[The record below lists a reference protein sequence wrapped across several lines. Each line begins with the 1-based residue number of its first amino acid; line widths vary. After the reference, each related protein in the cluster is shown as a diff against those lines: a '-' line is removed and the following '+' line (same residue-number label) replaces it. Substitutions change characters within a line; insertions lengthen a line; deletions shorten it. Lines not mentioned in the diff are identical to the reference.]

1 MKKKKENKVKK
12 VRERKFLKK
21 IKATWEAFKAFASKG
36 SIIDLAVGVIIGG
49 AFNAVV
55 NTLVKI
61 LMSICT
67 WGVPGGLSGLVTV
80 LPAANAAQA
89 GVETIGQ
96 TFSSDPDVVTEM
108 VERYAAIYN
117 LEGSLTTARSELL
130 SKYTL
135 HGNFYYYNGSAL
147 IDWGSFINA
156 IISFLVI
163 AITLFTIVRI
173 FSYLQQKRLL
183 LAEKAKEE
191 YYKKHPEERP
201 VVSEPE
207 PPKPTQEELLA
218 NILVELKR
226 ANGTLVE
233 EGTQENGASKD
244 PV

>member
-1 MKKKKENKVKK
+1 MVKKKTKK
-12 VRERKFLKK
+12 KREHKFLKR

-36 SIIDLAVGVIIGG
+36 SVLDLAVGVIIGG

-55 NTLVKI
+55 NTLVSI

-80 LPAANAAQA
+80 LPAASAAQA
-89 GVETIGQ
+89 GVEGIGQ

-108 VERYAAIYN
+108 VNRYATVYN
-117 LEGSLTTARSELL
+117 LEDSLTTARSELL

-135 HGNFYYYNGSAL
+135 HGNIYYYNGSAL

-156 IISFLVI
+156 VISFLVI
-163 AITLFTIVRI
+163 AITLFVIVRI
-173 FSYLQQKRLL
+173 FTYLQQKRLL

-201 VVSEPE
+201 VVAEPE
-207 PPKPTQEELLA
+207 PPKPTQEELLTD
-218 NILVELKR
+218 ILVELKR

-233 EGTQENGASKD
+233 EGTDGNDASKD
-244 PV
+244 PA